1 MKIRAKLIICF
12 SSICIGCM
20 LISML
25 SVLAR
30 TRQRFDAMN
39 DIQAKTA
46 AEYYA
51 ASIQAWF
58 EKKTAI
64 VDSAVAYMESLEEM
78 DEEAV
83 ITYLEA
89 LMNGNE
95 GTADVFAAFADG
107 TFLDGS
113 RLELG
118 DDWDYFGYPWY
129 TEGMAVEEK
138 VYCDPYMDNSAGG
151 MVMPVSRKFVCKD
164 GSAGVIGMS
173 LQLQTMFD
181 SLNEVADTSAG
192 VYVFMIDDDGQIL
205 MHRNSEFMPAG
216 GSMRLVNE
224 VLGGAY
230 AASLA
235 DASVSVKDYD
245 GVERYLMAVP
255 SAVGSVVVATPVS
268 VYNEAVNQ
276 LVNIFI
282 ITILIAT
289 IVAAVVV
296 FLFSASIT
304 KPIVAMQSE
313 IARLRELKLQ
323 MDGRSEI
330 GNRRRDELGVMD
342 RAVQEL
348 RIRLN
353 QIVHQLI
360 QASDT
365 LKKQFDSVRNSVGN
379 AVSDNHS
386 VKGTISQVVVAIDD
400 VAQQTQQAN
409 ENLTEFAEEL
419 SNVADR
425 MERMNEVV
433 AAAVCQCQD
442 GMETVDLLSRKFDQ
456 SRRMQDTTRETAD
469 GLSQKSESI
478 DGISKTIGE
487 IASQTSLLA
496 LNASIEAARAGEAGR
511 GFAVVAEEIGKLA
524 AQTSSATGDITQII
538 TEIQNEVK
546 NVSSQIGQI
555 QGTTMDCMQTME
567 DAQGAFRKISDDI
580 SGMGNDINELET
592 AVESLNRNKDG
603 IVDKFSGISSETQEL
618 TAASQEINERVEN
631 QNEEMERIDSSMQ
644 ELHQVVERLNSIIE
658 EFHV

>member
-25 SVLAR
+25 SVLIR

-39 DIQAKTA
+39 DAQAKTA

-64 VDSAVAYMESLEEM
+64 VDSAVTYMESLEEL

-89 LMNGNE
+89 LINANE

-107 TFLDGS
+107 TFLDGN
-113 RLELG
+113 RLEFG
-118 DDWDYFGYPWY
+118 GDWDYFGYPWY
-129 TEGMAVEEK
+129 TEGMASDEK
-138 VYCDPYMDNSAGG
+138 VYCAPYMDDSAGG
-151 MVMPVSRKFVCKD
+151 MVMPVSKKFVCKD
-164 GSAGVIGMS
+164 GSSGVIGMS

-181 SLNEVADTSAG
+181 SVNEVTDTSDG
-192 VYVFMIDDDGQIL
+192 TYVFMTDDDGQIL
-205 MHRNSEFMPAG
+205 MHRNSEFMPAS
-216 GSMRLVNE
+216 GSIKRINE

-230 AASLA
+230 SASMA
-235 DASVSVKDYD
+235 DGSVVVKDYD
-245 GVERYLMAVP
+245 GVDRYLVTVP
-255 SAVGSVVVATPVS
+255 STVGSVVVATPVS
-268 VYNEAVNQ
+268 VYNEAVYQ
-276 LVNIFI
+276 LRSIFI
-282 ITILIAT
+282 VTILIAA
-289 IVAAVVV
+289 IVSAVAV

-304 KPIVAMQSE
+304 KPIVAMQNE
-313 IARLRELKLQ
+313 ITQLRQLNLQ
-323 MDGRSEI
+323 MHGRYEAGS
-330 GNRRRDELGVMD
+330 RRQDELGVMN
-342 RAVQEL
+342 RAIQEL

-365 LKKQFDSVRNSVGN
+365 LKGQFANVESSVDG
-379 AVSDNHS
+379 AVSDNRT
-386 VKGTISQVVVAIDD
+386 VKGTISQVVLAIDD

-433 AAAVCQCQD
+433 SAAVSQCQD
-442 GMETVDLLSRKFDQ
+442 GMETVNLLSRKFDQ
-456 SRRMQDTTRETAD
+456 SREMQDTTRETANS
-469 GLSQKSESI
+469 LSLKSDSI

-524 AQTSSATGDITQII
+524 AQTTSATGDITQII

-546 NVSSQIGQI
+546 NVSAQIGMI
-555 QGTTMDCMQTME
+555 QDTTTDCMETME
-567 DAQGAFRKISDDI
+567 DTRGAFRKISDDI
-580 SGMGNDINELET
+580 SGMGADINELES

-631 QNEEMERIDSSMQ
+631 QNAEMDRIDISVQ
-644 ELHQVVERLNSIIE
+644 ELHEVVNRLNSIIE

>member
-25 SVLAR
+25 SVLAK
-30 TRQRFDAMN
+30 THQRFDTMN
-39 DIQAKTA
+39 DVQAKTA

-95 GTADVFAAFADG
+95 GTTDVFAAFDDG

-129 TEGMAVEEK
+129 TEGMAAEEK
-138 VYCDPYMDNSAGG
+138 VYCDPYMDSSAGG

-181 SLNEVADTSAG
+181 SLNQVADTSDG
-192 VYVFMIDDDGQIL
+192 VYVFMTDDDGRIL

-216 GSMRLVNE
+216 GSMSLVNE

-235 DASVSVKDYD
+235 DTSVSVKDYD

-255 SAVGSVVVATPVS
+255 SSVGSVIVATPVS

-276 LVNIFI
+276 LVSIFI
-282 ITILIAT
+282 ATILIAT

-304 KPIVAMQSE
+304 RPIIAMQSE
-313 IARLRELKLQ
+313 ITQLRELKLQ

-353 QIVHQLI
+353 QIVHQLM
-360 QASDT
+360 QASDM
-365 LKKQFDSVRNSVGN
+365 LKSQFSSVRSSVGN
-379 AVSDNHS
+379 AVSDNRS

-433 AAAVCQCQD
+433 AAAVCQCRD
-442 GMETVDLLSRKFDQ
+442 GMETVNLLSRKFDQ
-456 SRRMQDTTRETAD
+456 SRRMQATTRETAD

-511 GFAVVAEEIGKLA
+511 GFAVVAEEIGRLA

-538 TEIQNEVK
+538 TEIQNEVR
-546 NVSSQIGQI
+546 NVSGQIGQI
-555 QGTTMDCMQTME
+555 QDTTMDCMQTME
-567 DAQGAFRKISDDI
+567 DAQGAFQRISDDI
-580 SGMGNDINELET
+580 SGMGSDINELET

-631 QNEEMERIDSSMQ
+631 QNEEMESIDFSMQ
-644 ELHQVVERLNSIIE
+644 ELHQVVERLNSVIE